1 MLFMDTSTRSRINKL
16 TEYIKRNVFLFKS
29 FNNVYLFGS
38 ILNNNTIPNDIDIL
52 LIYSEYSY
60 KIQQDFIAISSV
72 LEKEF
77 GLPVDLTVLSTN
89 EERETKFLDRLNSS
103 YLKLK

>member
-1 MLFMDTSTRSRINKL
+1 MDTSTRSRINNL
-16 TEYIKRNVFLFKS
+16 TEYIKRNIFLFKS
-29 FNNVYLFGS
+29 FDNVYLFGS
-38 ILNNNTIPNDIDIL
+38 MLNNNTIPNDIDIL

-60 KIQQDFIAISSV
+60 KIQQDLIAISSV

-77 GLPVDLTVLSTN
+77 ELPVDLTVLSIN

>member
-1 MLFMDTSTRSRINKL
+1 MDTSTRSRINNL
-16 TEYIKRNVFLFKS
+16 TEYIKRNIFLFKS
-29 FNNVYLFGS
+29 FDNVYLFGS
-38 ILNNNTIPNDIDIL
+38 MLNNNTIPNDIDIL

-77 GLPVDLTVLSTN
+77 ELPVDLTVLSIN

>member
-16 TEYIKRNVFLFKS
+16 TEYIKRNIFLFKS

-52 LIYSEYSY
+52 VRRTAKLISAGINLAVFPEAGM
-60 KIQQDFIAISSV
+60 DFIKGII
-72 LEKEF
+72 L
-77 GLPVDLTVLSTN
+77 
-89 EERETKFLDRLNSS
+89 
-103 YLKLK
+103 

>member
-1 MLFMDTSTRSRINKL
+1 MLDDSA
-16 TEYIKRNVFLFKS
+16 
-29 FNNVYLFGS
+29 
-38 ILNNNTIPNDIDIL
+38 IPNDIDIL

>member
-1 MLFMDTSTRSRINKL
+1 MDTSTRSRINNL
-16 TEYIKRNVFLFKS
+16 TEYIKRNIFLFKS
-29 FNNVYLFGS
+29 FDNVYLFGS
-38 ILNNNTIPNDIDIL
+38 MLNNNTIPNDIDIL

-60 KIQQDFIAISSV
+60 KIQQDLIAISSV

-77 GLPVDLTVLSTN
+77 EFPVDLTVLSIN

>member
-1 MLFMDTSTRSRINKL
+1 MEIWEKKF
-16 TEYIKRNVFLFKS
+16 EYFQ
-29 FNNVYLFGS
+29 
-38 ILNNNTIPNDIDIL
+38 NTKQICL
-52 LIYSEYSY
+52 
-60 KIQQDFIAISSV
+60 V